1 MHISVL
7 AAGRQD
13 GEIEKIRSPNPEL
26 IGDQEQAGERWHR
39 VAVLDTGQEGS
50 AQGTGRRALREPGRH
65 PMEPDL
71 RAEREGE
78 GRPRAIAQAFS
89 NS

>member
-39 VAVLDTGQEGS
+39 LTVLDPGQKGT
-50 AQGTGRRALREPGRH
+50 AQGTGRGALREPGRH

-71 RAEREGE
+71 GAERHGE
-78 GRPRAIAQAFS
+78 GRPRPYARAFS